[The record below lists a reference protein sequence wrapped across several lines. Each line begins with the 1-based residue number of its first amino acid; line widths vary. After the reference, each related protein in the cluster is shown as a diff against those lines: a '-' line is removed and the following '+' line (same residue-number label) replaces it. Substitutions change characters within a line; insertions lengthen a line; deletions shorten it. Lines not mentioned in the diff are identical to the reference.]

1 MYLPK
6 LDLYSLQGRKPYC
19 FYPLLACSGYPQNWL
34 NGLAMNQP
42 IYHGDVLEIPA
53 RSHMGGRQ
61 VGEFYANYAILQ
73 VENNLPLVPGK
84 AGNL

>member
-1 MYLPK
+1 LQWLPTK
-6 LDLYSLQGRKPYC
+6 LAEWIGNESAND
-19 FYPLLACSGYPQNWL
+19 
-34 NGLAMNQP
+34 
-42 IYHGDVLEIPA
+42 HGDVLEIPA